1 MWNDKETDLDLLDFQ
16 HLTAGLLSII
26 NDESLLPAT
35 IGVFGDWGSG
45 KSSLLKMAH
54 NELEKDEN
62 ILCISFNGWLFEG
75 YDDAKAALLET
86 IIKEISDKKKLS
98 PDAKDKVKRLLGKI
112 NWMRVVLTLG
122 KYGAAYSLG
131 GEGALTLSALPDIP
145 ELAKSIAGAFEGLNV
160 DEVQEKLENFKKEG
174 ESSQVNVREFHE
186 DFAELVELSKIDKL
200 VVFIDDLDRCNPE
213 TIIETLEAIR
223 LFLYAKNT
231 VFILAADERLVKY
244 AVTKKYPDIPGLYSN
259 ISRDYLEKLI
269 QFPIV
274 VPPLGRV
281 EVETYM
287 KLLFVS
293 KISIAAENYENIR
306 QQALNRCPE
315 DLFNVT
321 LSYADIEKVDAT
333 SSKDVEE
340 DIALS
345 EFLAPILSTG
355 LDGNP
360 RQIKRFLNTLLF
372 RQSMA
377 NAKGITLATKV
388 LAKLMLLEYLKP
400 AFFRQLAVFQAI
412 QNGKPEEIATVE
424 ENLTKPKSA
433 KKEDNGKE
441 KKAVKGSGQKD
452 PEGEDTSAT
461 INLWLSDQ
469 WMIDWLQMEPQ
480 LGDIDLRPYFYFS
493 RDTLSPQK
501 ELAGRLSPLAQEILT
516 KLLSSSETFNRQGL
530 DRIKTISQNEA
541 SSVFDTIA
549 SKIKTTEAQDER
561 NQLLGSL
568 VDIAE
573 VRAELASQLLGFL
586 GEQPANHIP
595 ISLPPKLKEIIKD
608 PNLGESLETLVTK
621 WAENQS
627 NARLRKAAEIALK
640 DSEGD

>member
-45 KSSLLKMAH
+45 KSSLLKMVH
-54 NELEKDEN
+54 NELDKDKN
-62 ILCISFNGWLFEG
+62 VLCISFNGWLFEG

-98 PDAKDKVKRLLGKI
+98 ADAKDKVKRLLGKI

-145 ELAKSIAGAFEGLNV
+145 ELAKSIAGAFEGLDV
-160 DEVQEKLENFKKEG
+160 DEVQEKLEKFKREG
-174 ESSQVNVREFHE
+174 VSSQVNVREFHE
-186 DFAELVELSKIDKL
+186 DFADLIELSKIDKL

-293 KISIAAENYENIR
+293 KTSIAAENYENIR
-306 QQALNRCPE
+306 QKALNRGPE

-321 LSYADIEKVDAT
+321 LSYADIEKIDAT
-333 SSKDVEE
+333 SSKDVED

-377 NAKGITLATKV
+377 NAKKIALATRV

-400 AFFRQLAVFQAI
+400 TFFRQLAEFQAI
-412 QNGKPEEIATVE
+412 QSGKPEEIGTLE
-424 ENLTKPKSA
+424 ENLAKPKSV
-433 KKEDNGKE
+433 KEEIKGKE
-441 KKAVKGSGQKD
+441 KKAVRGSGPKD
-452 PEGEDTSAT
+452 PEGEHASAT
-461 INLWLSDQ
+461 VNLWLSDQ
-469 WMIDWLQMEPQ
+469 WMIDWLRMDPQ
-480 LGDIDLRPYFYFS
+480 LSETDLRPYFYFS

-501 ELAGRLSPLAQEILT
+501 DLAGRLSPLAQEILT
-516 KLLSSSETFNRQGL
+516 NLLSSSETINRQGL

-549 SKIKTTEAQDER
+549 SKVKTTEAQDER

-573 VRAELASQLLGFL
+573 VRTELASQLLGFL

-595 ISLPPKLKEIIKD
+595 ISLPPKLKQIIEE
-608 PNLGESLETLVTK
+608 PSLGESLNTLLTK

-627 NARLRKAAEIALK
+627 NTRLSKATEIAMK
-640 DSEGD
+640 DTRGG

>member
-26 NDESLLPAT
+26 NDEGLLPAT

-45 KSSLLKMAH
+45 KSSLLKMVH
-54 NELEKDEN
+54 NELEKDKN
-62 ILCISFNGWLFEG
+62 VLCISFNGWLFEG

-86 IIKEISDKKKLS
+86 IIKGISDKKKLS
-98 PDAKDKVKRLLGKI
+98 ADAKDKVKRLLGKI
-112 NWMRVVLTLG
+112 NWMRVVLALG

-131 GEGALTLSALPDIP
+131 GGGALSLSVFPDIP
-145 ELAKSIAGAFEGLNV
+145 ELAKSIAETFKDLDV
-160 DEVQEKLENFKKEG
+160 DEVQEILEKLKKDG
-174 ESSQVNVREFHE
+174 ESAQVNVREFHKE
-186 DFAELVELSKIDKL
+186 FAELIELSEIDKL

-213 TIIETLEAIR
+213 TVIETLEAIR

-293 KISIAAENYENIR
+293 KTSIAAENYEKIR
-306 QQALNRCPE
+306 QQALNRGPE

-321 LSYADIEKVDAT
+321 LSYADIENVDAT

-355 LDGNP
+355 LAGNP

-377 NAKGITLATKV
+377 NAKGITLATRV
-388 LAKLMLLEYLKP
+388 LAKLMLLEYLNST
-400 AFFRQLAVFQAI
+400 FFRQLAVFQAI

-424 ENLTKPKSA
+424 GNLTKPRSA
-433 KKEDNGKE
+433 KKKDNGKE

-452 PEGEDTSAT
+452 PESKDASAT
-461 INLWLSDQ
+461 INFWLSDQ
-469 WMIDWLQMEPQ
+469 WMTDWLQMEPQ
-480 LGDIDLRPYFYFS
+480 LNSIDLRPYFYFS
-493 RDTLSPQK
+493 RDSLSPQK
-501 ELAGRLSPLAQEILT
+501 DLAGRLSPHAQETTSL
-516 KLLSSSETFNRQGL
+516 LLSSSAAGNRLGL
-530 DRIKTISQNEA
+530 EKIKTLSPSEA
-541 SSVFDTIA
+541 SLVFDTIVSNVKA
-549 SKIKTTEAQDER
+549 TEAQDDR
-561 NQLLGSL
+561 SQLLRIL
-568 VDIAE
+568 LDIAE
-573 VRAELASQLLGFL
+573 ARTELVSQLLSFL
-586 GEQPANHIP
+586 SEQPANHIP
-595 ISLPPKLKEIIKD
+595 ISLPPRLKEVVKD
-608 PNLGESLETLVTK
+608 PSLEESLNTLLTK
-621 WAENQS
+621 WVENQTNTS
-627 NARLRKAAEIALK
+627 LSKAAEIAMK
-640 DSEGD
+640 DN

>member
-480 LGDIDLRPYFYFS
+480 LGDIDLGVFH
-493 RDTLSPQK
+493 
-501 ELAGRLSPLAQEILT
+501 
-516 KLLSSSETFNRQGL
+516 LL
-530 DRIKTISQNEA
+530 KM
-541 SSVFDTIA
+541 
-549 SKIKTTEAQDER
+549 
-561 NQLLGSL
+561 
-568 VDIAE
+568 
-573 VRAELASQLLGFL
+573 GFF
-586 GEQPANHIP
+586 GI
-595 ISLPPKLKEIIKD
+595 
-608 PNLGESLETLVTK
+608 V
-621 WAENQS
+621 
-627 NARLRKAAEIALK
+627 
-640 DSEGD
+640 

>member
-16 HLTAGLLSII
+16 HLTAGLLAII

-45 KSSLLKMAH
+45 KSSLLKMVH
-54 NELEKDEN
+54 NELEKDKN
-62 ILCISFNGWLFEG
+62 VLCILFNGWLFEG

-98 PDAKDKVKRLLGKI
+98 ADAKEKVKQLLGKI
-112 NWMRVVLTLG
+112 NWMRVVLSLG
-122 KYGAAYSLG
+122 KFGAAYSLG
-131 GEGALTLSALPDIP
+131 REGALTLSVLSDIP
-145 ELAKSIAGAFEGLNV
+145 DLAKSIAEAFEDLNV
-160 DEVQEKLENFKKEG
+160 DEVQKKLEKFKKEG
-174 ESSQVNVREFHE
+174 ESTQVNVREFHE
-186 DFAELVELSKIDKL
+186 DFAKLIELSKIDKL

-293 KISIAAENYENIR
+293 KTSIALENFEKIR
-306 QQALNRCPE
+306 QQALNRGPE

-321 LSYADIEKVDAT
+321 LSYADIEKVDAA

-388 LAKLMLLEYLKP
+388 LAKVMLLEYLKP
-400 AFFRQLAVFQAI
+400 IFFKQLAVFQAI
-412 QNGKPEEIATVE
+412 QNGKPKEIATTE
-424 ENLTKPKSA
+424 EYLTKLKSA
-433 KKEDNGKE
+433 KEEDNSKE
-441 KKAVKGSGQKD
+441 KKAVKGISQKD
-452 PEGEDTSAT
+452 TDDVDASAT
-461 INLWLSDQ
+461 VNLWGNDQ

-480 LGDIDLRPYFYFS
+480 LSDVDLRAYFYFS

-501 ELAGRLSPLAQEILT
+501 DLAGRLSPLAQKILT
-516 KLLSSSETFNRQGL
+516 DLLSSSETFNRQGL

-549 SKIKTTEAQDER
+549 SKVKTTEAQDER
-561 NQLLGSL
+561 NQLLGRL
-568 VDIAE
+568 VDIVE
-573 VRAELASQLLGFL
+573 VRTELASQLLGFL

-608 PNLGESLETLVTK
+608 PGLGEGLNTLLTK
-621 WAENQS
+621 WAKNQS
-627 NARLRKAAEIALK
+627 NTRLSKAAEIAMK
-640 DSEGD
+640 DN

>member
-26 NDESLLPAT
+26 NNESLLPAT

-54 NELEKDEN
+54 NELAENEN

-98 PDAKDKVKRLLGKI
+98 ADAKDKVKRLLGKI

-131 GEGALTLSALPDIP
+131 GGGALSLSALPDIP
-145 ELAKSIAGAFEGLNV
+145 ELAKSIAGAFEGLDV
-160 DEVQEKLENFKKEG
+160 DEVQEKLEKLKKEG
-174 ESSQVNVREFHE
+174 KSSQVNVREFHE
-186 DFAELVELSKIDKL
+186 DFAELIELSKIDKL

-293 KISIAAENYENIR
+293 KTSIAVENYEKIR
-306 QQALNRCPE
+306 QQALNRSPE

-377 NAKGITLATKV
+377 SAKGITLATKV

-400 AFFRQLAVFQAI
+400 SFFRQLAVFQAI

-433 KKEDNGKE
+433 KKEGNGKE
-441 KKAVKGSGQKD
+441 KKVLKGSSPKD
-452 PEGEDTSAT
+452 PEGEDASAT

-480 LGDIDLRPYFYFS
+480 LRDIDLRPYFYFS

-501 ELAGRLSPLAQEILT
+501 ELAGRLSPLAQDIIT
-516 KLLSSSETFNRQGL
+516 NLLSSSETFNRQGL
-530 DRIKTISQNEA
+530 DRIKTISQSEA
-541 SSVFDTIA
+541 SSIFDTIA
-549 SKIKTTEAQDER
+549 SKVKTTEAQDER
-561 NQLLGSL
+561 NQLLGGL

-573 VRAELASQLLGFL
+573 VRSELASQLLGFL
-586 GEQPANHIP
+586 SEQPANHIP

-608 PNLGESLETLVTK
+608 PSLGESLNTLLTK
-621 WAENQS
+621 WIENQS
-627 NARLRKAAEIALK
+627 NTKLSKATEIAMK
-640 DSEGD
+640 DN